1 MLRFFRKM
9 RNALIPDSRFGRYFF
24 YALGEI
30 VLVVIGILIALQV
43 NNWNED
49 RKNLIGAE
57 KQLLTLKQNISDDIK
72 QIVRLDKEMDTLI
85 FYSKILM
92 EQFKTN
98 IPINYNT
105 PYYIFYLILEH
116 HFNPNRSGLN
126 TITNE
131 GLMAYIDEDIKNNIL
146 NYYELLEQINSREQI
161 SNSIIHTFLEPYLID
176 NYSEIFNK
184 NNPFPHFKEI
194 YANDPR
200 IPEPLDNEKLL
211 SDKKLENLI
220 TNRLYQSRK
229 QKELYTQSLGLAN
242 EILTQINKQ

>member
-1 MLRFFRKM
+1 MLRFFSKIRYKLAAENKTMKYM
-9 RNALIPDSRFGRYFF
+9 R
-24 YALGEI
+24 YAIGEI
-30 VLVVIGILIALQV
+30 LLVVIGIFIAIQL

-49 RKNLIGAE
+49 RKNLIVAK
-57 KQLLTLKQNISDDIK
+57 KQLQTLKQNISDDIK
-72 QIVRLDKEMDTLI
+72 QIVNLDKEMDTLI

-98 IPINYNT
+98 SPINNST
-105 PYYIFYLILEH
+105 PYYVFYLILEH
-116 HFNPNRSGLN
+116 HFSPNRSGLN
-126 TITNE
+126 TITSE
-131 GLMAYIDEDIKNNIL
+131 GLMTYIDEDIKNNIL

-161 SNSIIHTFLEPYLID
+161 SNSIIHNYLEPYLID

-200 IPEPLDNEKLL
+200 IPKPLENKKLL

-220 TNRLYQSRK
+220 GNRLYQSRK

-242 EILTQINKQ
+242 KIITQINKE